1 MAGDKQQSLMER
13 FPPDRSGLHV
23 GIYWFVPGFT
33 GVNAVAVLFSAFAS
47 LAMLTLVNFIQP
59 YLLEEIYN
67 IPREQQGALTGNL
80 AALQEVVVILLM
92 GLVGALSDRTG
103 RRILFVLGFVVL
115 GFGYFIYPLAE
126 GTLQI
131 YAFRAVVAVGA
142 AMVPV
147 MLSACIVDIIQEC
160 SRGKWLGTTSICNGL
175 GVLFMGSVLG
185 QMPGRFEEMGYSGVE
200 AGQYTFWIAT
210 AMCIATAFLL
220 HLGLKGGPPP
230 EVKDRPSV
238 LKNLGRGMSE
248 AKRNPRIALAFAS
261 AFIAR
266 GDLVVVGTFFSLW
279 FVQVGVDQG
288 MTTGQAM
295 ARAGLLFGAV
305 IQLSALTWAF
315 FMGLI
320 CDRVNR
326 TTAVAIAFAIAAVG
340 YLGLGFIDDP
350 FTAGTLIIVACI
362 ITGMGETSTVISSG
376 ALLGQEAPPQYRG
389 AVVGVFNKTGAVG
402 ILLATMV
409 GGRLVD
415 WLEIPNAPF
424 TMMGICNVVILVV
437 AICVRLWANDP
448 VPPPETEAAASALN
462 ADEVQAAE

>member
-1 MAGDKQQSLMER
+1 MGENKEQSLIER
-13 FPPDRSGLHV
+13 FPPDRSGVHA

-33 GVNAVAVLFSAFAS
+33 GLNVVTVLFSAFAS

-67 IPREQQGALTGNL
+67 IPRQQQGSLTGNL
-80 AALQEVVVILLM
+80 AALREVVVIALM

-103 RRILFVLGFVVL
+103 RRILFVLGFLVL
-115 GFGYFIYPLAE
+115 GFGYLIYPLAE
-126 GTLQI
+126 GMLQI
-131 YAFRAVVAVGA
+131 FAFRAVVAIGA

-147 MLSACIVDIIQEC
+147 MLSACIVDVVQEC
-160 SRGKWLGTTSICNGL
+160 SRGKWLGTTSVCNGI

-185 QMPGRFEEMGYSGVE
+185 QMPQRFEEMGYSAVE

-210 AMCIATAFLL
+210 AMCIATAVLL
-220 HLGLKGGPPP
+220 QLGLKAGPPP

-238 LKNLGRGMSE
+238 LKNLGRGITE

-295 ARAGLLFGAV
+295 ARAGFLFGAV
-305 IQLSALTWAF
+305 IQLSALCWAF
-315 FMGLI
+315 IMGVI
-320 CDRVNR
+320 CDKVNR
-326 TTAVAIAFAIAAVG
+326 ITAVSIAFAIASIG
-340 YLGLGFIDDP
+340 YLSLGLVDDP
-350 FTAGTLIIVACI
+350 FAAGIWIILACI

-376 ALLGQEAPPQYRG
+376 ALLGQEAPAQYRG
-389 AVVGVFNKTGAVG
+389 AVVGVFNKSGAIG
-402 ILLATMV
+402 IMLATII
-409 GGRLVD
+409 GGQLVD
-415 WLEIPNAPF
+415 LFEPNAPF
-424 TMMGICNVVILVV
+424 TMMGICNLLICAA
-437 AICVRLWANDP
+437 AIGVRLWADDP
-448 VPPPETEAAASALN
+448 VRESS
-462 ADEVQAAE
+462 AAE

>member
-1 MAGDKQQSLMER
+1 MAGDKEQTLMER
-13 FPPDRSGLHV
+13 FPPDWSGLHA

-33 GVNAVAVLFSAFAS
+33 GLNVVTVLFSAFAS

-59 YLLEEIYN
+59 YLLEEVYN
-67 IPREQQGALTGNL
+67 IPRDQQGSLTGNL
-80 AALQEVVVILLM
+80 AALQEVVVIALM

-103 RRILFVLGFVVL
+103 RRILFVLGFLVL

-126 GTLQI
+126 GMLQV
-131 YAFRAVVAVGA
+131 YAFRAVVAVGT

-147 MLSACIVDIIQEC
+147 MLSACIVDVVQEC
-160 SRGKWLGTTSICNGL
+160 SRGKWLGTASVCNGL
-175 GVLFMGSVLG
+175 GVLFMGAVLG
-185 QMPGRFEEMGYSGVE
+185 TMPGRFEEMGFSGAE

-210 AMCIATAFLL
+210 AMCVATAVLL
-220 HLGLKGGPPP
+220 HLGLKAGPPP

-238 LKNLGRGMSE
+238 LKNLGRGITE

-295 ARAGLLFGAV
+295 ARAGFLFGAV
-305 IQLSALTWAF
+305 IQLSALCWAF
-315 FMGLI
+315 IMGVI
-320 CDRVNR
+320 CDKVNR
-326 TTAVAIAFAIAAVG
+326 TTAVIIAFTIASVG

-350 FTAGTLIIVACI
+350 FAAGSLIIFACI
-362 ITGMGETSTVISSG
+362 VTGMGETSTVISSG

-389 AVVGVFNKTGAVG
+389 AVVGVFNKSGAIG
-402 ILLATMV
+402 IMLATIV
-409 GGRLVD
+409 GGQLVD
-415 WLEIPNAPF
+415 MFEPNAPF
-424 TMMGICNVVILVV
+424 TMMGICNLLICAA
-437 AICVRLWANDP
+437 AIGVRLWANEP
-448 VPPPETEAAASALN
+448 VPPPEAAGSALK
-462 ADEVQAAE
+462 ADEAQAAE